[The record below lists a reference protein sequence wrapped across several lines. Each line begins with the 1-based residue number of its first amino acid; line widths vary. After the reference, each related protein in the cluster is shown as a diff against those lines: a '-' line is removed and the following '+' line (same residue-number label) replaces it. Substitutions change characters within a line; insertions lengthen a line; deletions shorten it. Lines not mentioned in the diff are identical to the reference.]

1 MINSNQ
7 NKTDGTAIQSGDGG
21 DTFFDQVGGDYYISS
36 YTRNNKILRGG
47 FDAGGNIDINFSFD
61 FESSN
66 NLNNL
71 TSDLSIPSN
80 EGDFINPAALDSNQD
95 VYYSCA
101 GNSIRVITGLE
112 RGGVPNTFYLH
123 DVEWIH

>member
-1 MINSNQ
+1 MVI
-7 NKTDGTAIQSGDGG
+7 II
-21 DTFFDQVGGDYYISS
+21 FQV
-36 YTRNNKILRGG
+36 TLRNNKILRGG

-66 NLNNL
+66 NLDNL

-95 VYYSCA
+95 VYLFMCL
-101 GNSIRVITGLE
+101 VIQLE
-112 RGGVPNTFYLH
+112 S
-123 DVEWIH
+123 